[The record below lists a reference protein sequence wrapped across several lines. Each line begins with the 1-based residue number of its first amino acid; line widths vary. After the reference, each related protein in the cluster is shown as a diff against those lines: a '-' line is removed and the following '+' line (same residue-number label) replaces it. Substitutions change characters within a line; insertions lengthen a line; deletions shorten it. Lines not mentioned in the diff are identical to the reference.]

1 MNKRKAINA
10 VKENDEHFTDLISSQ
25 ASIKQKQKK
34 HMNIPSMVSLEDG
47 NPLLRD
53 RKGEREE
60 KKKKKMEKYVAS

>member
-1 MNKRKAINA
+1 
-10 VKENDEHFTDLISSQ
+10 
-25 ASIKQKQKK
+25 
-34 HMNIPSMVSLEDG
+34 MNIPSMVSLEDG